1 MGHYA
6 LTMAAF
12 WFAWANVMTTATSL
26 RFEKPKI
33 NLDWIVTFPFGI
45 LVGSS
50 YLVWAIA
57 HIDAIH

>member
-1 MGHYA
+1 
-6 LTMAAF
+6 MAAF